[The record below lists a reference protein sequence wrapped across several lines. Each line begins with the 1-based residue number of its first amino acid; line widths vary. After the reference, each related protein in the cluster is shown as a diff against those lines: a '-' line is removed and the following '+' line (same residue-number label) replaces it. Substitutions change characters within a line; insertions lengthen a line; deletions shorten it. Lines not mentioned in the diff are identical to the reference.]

1 MLLDITMKELYNMKI
16 IYMQRTI
23 DIISEEKWLEIQDEG
38 MVKLCN
44 EEPYII
50 IDEEDVQL

>member
-1 MLLDITMKELYNMKI
+1 MKI

-23 DIISEEKWLEIQDEG
+23 DIISKEEWLEIQDKG
-38 MVKLCN
+38 IVKLCN

-50 IDEEDVQL
+50 IEEKDVQL